1 MSLEVIGCLEQP
13 PCNFRIEMGNG
24 FQEVRQNLWG
34 TFAAEAMESDAVPSP
49 NSRLWGNPTLVA
61 RSTPFLVSEPFQTK
75 DITTQDVQMPL
86 KIVSRVFLGVSFPF
100 VGIYPTEV

>member
-13 PCNFRIEMGNG
+13 PCNFRIGMGNG
-24 FQEVRQNLWG
+24 FQKVRQTFWG
-34 TFAAEAMESDAVPSP
+34 AFAPGAMEADAVPSP
-49 NSRLWGNPTLVA
+49 NSRLWGNPTLIA

-75 DITTQDVQMPL
+75 RITTQNMQMPL
-86 KIVSRVFLGVSFPF
+86 KIVSRAFLGVLFPF